1 MFPLEEA
8 TLSGLVGPTQIQIE
22 RREEEKRVKGRG
34 RARDRWT
41 DRQIQVLLAGF
52 VDQHWV
58 QSEGLPA

>member
-8 TLSGLVGPTQIQIE
+8 TLSGLVGPTQIQTR
-22 RREEEKRVKGRG
+22 RREEGKRGRG

-52 VDQHWV
+52 VDQRWV